1 MTIKSIRCLIT
12 LALCFLALGCGGGA
26 SKRSVDSAATGR
38 YGHQLHD
45 QFYEAWV
52 QPPAVALPRGKVS
65 VPVDVTIAGD
75 GRVVGFQIA
84 KPSGNDRIDQSIAAM
99 GEKIKQV
106 APPPDTPSEKTFKL
120 RIYFELDVKR

>member
-1 MTIKSIRCLIT
+1 MKSIRCLIT
-12 LALCFLALGCGGGA
+12 VAVCFFAFGCWGGA
-26 SKRSVDSAATGR
+26 SRPSVNSVAAGR

-75 GRVVGFQIA
+75 GRVQDFRIA
-84 KPSGNDRIDQSIAAM
+84 KGSGNDRIDKSIAAV
-99 GEKIKQV
+99 GTKIKQV
-106 APPPDTPSEKTFKL
+106 APPPDTASGKTFKL